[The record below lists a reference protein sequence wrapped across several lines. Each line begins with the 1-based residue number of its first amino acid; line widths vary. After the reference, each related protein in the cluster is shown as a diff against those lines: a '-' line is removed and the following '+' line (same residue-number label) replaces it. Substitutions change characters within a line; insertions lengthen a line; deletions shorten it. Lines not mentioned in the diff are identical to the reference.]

1 MVLLSWECFDYILCL
16 KTALPS
22 IPQASHLRPSLFQAV
37 CCGACPMA
45 LLEGVQWTPSMARVR
60 RGRRSPESPPR
71 MLSEANSW
79 WSCTSALRSGT
90 PRKGLR
96 KFLFFFSQVCSF
108 PKVSTMTSETQMSE
122 HISLF
127 MQIVPPIEQVVLM
140 ADLSLQTEVYF
151 ETSQRWEITLSN
163 MLKI

>member
-1 MVLLSWECFDYILCL
+1 
-16 KTALPS
+16 
-22 IPQASHLRPSLFQAV
+22 
-37 CCGACPMA
+37 
-45 LLEGVQWTPSMARVR
+45 
-60 RGRRSPESPPR
+60 
-71 MLSEANSW
+71 
-79 WSCTSALRSGT
+79 
-90 PRKGLR
+90 
-96 KFLFFFSQVCSF
+96 
-108 PKVSTMTSETQMSE
+108 MTSETQMSE